1 MYILRKKAESEKAFF
16 HFITTFYN
24 YALKVETSLAKRMV
38 KPILETR
45 NANDIAFDWFIY
57 LFLDK
62 KCKKH
67 AM

>member
-1 MYILRKKAESEKAFF
+1 MYILRKKAESEKSFF
-16 HFITTFYN
+16 HFITTFHN
-24 YALKVETSLAKRMV
+24 YALKVETSPSKRMV